1 MHRIIKLISIF
12 VISLSVYWVYQK
24 TSNSY
29 YQIMSL
35 GDQFSLGNT
44 SYGVI
49 ENSYLDDMKEILL
62 KTKENIEINQTYNE
76 KDQSIKNCLQSIQN
90 TPNIKK
96 DLYDTDVL
104 VISLGYNDLLYR
116 LSIEENDKESNVQ
129 KIIEEIEND
138 YKKLIEEIRKYYKED
153 IIVLGYIED
162 SRFDGNK
169 QIGIQKLNKILKNN
183 KEVIFIDVN
192 ELLKDREKYYSN
204 PRSHYPNALGYKRIA
219 TKIIQKTLENK
230 ENV

>member
-116 LSIEENDKESNVQ
+116 LSIEE
-129 KIIEEIEND
+129 
-138 YKKLIEEIRKYYKED
+138 IRKYYKED